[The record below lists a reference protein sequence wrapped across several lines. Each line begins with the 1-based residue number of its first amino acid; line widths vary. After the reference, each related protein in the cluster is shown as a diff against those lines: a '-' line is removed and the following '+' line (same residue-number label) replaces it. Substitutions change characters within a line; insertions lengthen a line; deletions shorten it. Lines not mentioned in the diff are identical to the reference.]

1 MNSVIMSRLDYQRIQ
16 DCINKARKTPSAGM
30 GDVQKLAGELKI
42 AKVVEPQEVPAD
54 VVTMNSEVKISFLNN
69 NNTVKF
75 KIVYPD
81 EACMRENRISIF
93 SPIATALLGYRTGME
108 VEWMVPAG
116 LTKIRI
122 DEILYQPEAAGNYTL

>member
-16 DCINKARKTPSAGM
+16 DCINKVRLGSNTNKI
-30 GDVQKLAGELKI
+30 DVQKLAGELKNATI
-42 AKVVEPQEVPAD
+42 VEPQEVPAD

-75 KIVYPD
+75 KIVYPE
-81 EACMRENRISIF
+81 EANIRENKISIF

-116 LTKIRI
+116 LTKIHI
-122 DEILYQPEAAGNYTL
+122 DEILYQPEAAGNYNL